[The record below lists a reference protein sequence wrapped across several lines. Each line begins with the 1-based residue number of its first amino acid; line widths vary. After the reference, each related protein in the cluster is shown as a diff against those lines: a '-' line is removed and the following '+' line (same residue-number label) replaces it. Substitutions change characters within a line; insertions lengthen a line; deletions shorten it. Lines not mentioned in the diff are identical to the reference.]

1 MRLIS
6 CHDGQLQTLE
16 SAGLAAS
23 GDKAF
28 ATEIASWDA
37 IAPRG
42 SFARGAIHELL
53 FDASDGQPTLV
64 AALLARAA
72 SGFSSPSCLSASVP
86 LRLSSPPRLA
96 FPIIWSDP
104 RRLIYPPALV
114 DMGLDLNH
122 VFLLRAGNETDEAHA
137 VTECLRCRGVG
148 AVIASPSALSRI
160 GARRLQLAAERGGTV
175 GILMRPTGRG
185 DGIYAAA
192 TRWKISPY
200 PGERTIQR
208 WKIQLLHGHGGQVGK
223 SVILECSRENHSV
236 RAIEKLPDRSIASP
250 AQERAIA

>member
-1 MRLIS
+1 
-6 CHDGQLQTLE
+6 
-16 SAGLAAS
+16 
-23 GDKAF
+23 
-28 ATEIASWDA
+28 
-37 IAPRG
+37 
-42 SFARGAIHELL
+42 
-53 FDASDGQPTLV
+53 
-64 AALLARAA
+64 
-72 SGFSSPSCLSASVP
+72 
-86 LRLSSPPRLA
+86 
-96 FPIIWSDP
+96 
-104 RRLIYPPALV
+104 
-114 DMGLDLNH
+114 MGLDLNH

-160 GARRLQLAAERGGTV
+160 GARRQQLAAERGGTV